1 MLANRAFPSMTAL
14 RVAVGIAEHGSTTA
28 CAQALH
34 LTQSAIS
41 KQLLALEDQVGI
53 ALFNRTARGLL
64 PTEAGRIYVIQAR
77 VALGAL
83 ETASLRIAALNAS
96 PRTLR
101 LHILP
106 ILGDRWLVPRLA
118 GFSGLYPDAD
128 IELATFATNEMI
140 DEADAAFRFGVGE
153 WAGQDAE
160 YLFGCQVALVGA
172 PQLLVRMGFES
183 AADVRRYPLLDHKHT
198 PLRWSEFADAQRLDD
213 FTPDRITHFGFYALV
228 IRAALAG
235 QGLALVPRGLI
246 LDELISG
253 RLTNPL
259 GLGFVSQHGYWLTH
273 PADRPTRPIM
283 QNFRDWLLK
292 EARAL
297 PDDAR

>member
-1 MLANRAFPSMTAL
+1 
-14 RVAVGIAEHGSTTA
+14 
-28 CAQALH
+28 
-34 LTQSAIS
+34 
-41 KQLLALEDQVGI
+41 LLALEHRVGI

-64 PTEAGRIYVIQAR
+64 PTEAGRIYVVQAR
-77 VALGAL
+77 IALGAL

-101 LHILP
+101 MHILP

-118 GFSGLYPDAD
+118 GFSGLHPDAD

-140 DEADAAFRFGVGE
+140 DEADAAFRFGIGE
-153 WAGQDAE
+153 WTGQDAE

-172 PQLLVRMGFES
+172 PQLLARMGFEG
-183 AADVRRYPLLDHKHT
+183 AVDVKRYPLLDHRHT
-198 PLRWSEFADAQRLDD
+198 PLRWCEFAEAQRLGD
-213 FTPDRITHFGFYALV
+213 FTPDRMTHFGFYALV
-228 IRAALAG
+228 IRAAIAG

-253 RLTNPL
+253 RLINPL
-259 GLGFVSQHGYWLTH
+259 GLGFVSRHGYWLTH
-273 PADRPTRPIM
+273 PADRPIRPIM
-283 QNFRDWLLK
+283 QNFRAWLLK
-292 EARAL
+292 EVQAL